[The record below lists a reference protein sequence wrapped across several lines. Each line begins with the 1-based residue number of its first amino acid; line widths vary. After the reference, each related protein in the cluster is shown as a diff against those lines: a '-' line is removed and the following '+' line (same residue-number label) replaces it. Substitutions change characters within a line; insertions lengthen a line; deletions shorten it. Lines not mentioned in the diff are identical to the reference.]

1 MFFSYYY
8 IFRQKNSNKT
18 KTILKNKPKQNK
30 RNNICENQYVQGKRN
45 ILYFKMP
52 FHECTDHIQI
62 LLGCLEEEK
71 HSLKSSYNKCSII
84 KISSE
89 LNNSL
94 IKLELI
100 LSTFL
105 NTYIT
110 FIVEGKITDSR
121 SFRGRSISFFY
132 IIYLYRLYF
141 YNIYLYRLY
150 C

>member
-1 MFFSYYY
+1 MY
-8 IFRQKNSNKT
+8 KEKET
-18 KTILKNKPKQNK
+18 
-30 RNNICENQYVQGKRN
+30 
-45 ILYFKMP
+45 LYFKMP

-71 HSLKSSYNKCSII
+71 HSLRSSYYKCSII